1 MIKKRKK
8 SKAEGIIEKRNAST
22 DKVAVI
28 WSRVSSADQFKH
40 NNSIQTQIDACMEY
54 CKRNGIRVKKCDYG
68 ARNESAKVSG
78 EKFLEMVT
86 EVQRDPEVNT
96 IVCYDY
102 DRFSRNASEGIM
114 WKTKLKSEGI
124 TLNAINQPIPQ
135 DNFMAESIENMMII
149 VANMD
154 NAARKHKCTE
164 GMKACIKRGEWYSRP
179 PLGYDSRKE
188 GKKHIITVN
197 EKGKIL
203 RKAFEWKANE
213 NLSNEEIVRRLNARG
228 LKMYKQRL
236 SEILRNPFYCG
247 YIEHRYLGEGKRIK
261 GVQEPLISE
270 EMFNKVQENLEG
282 NHDHYEHR
290 DITPEFPLKKTMLC
304 PIDGS
309 TYTGYMVRKKNG
321 QTFPYYKANTKG
333 YPSNVSAS
341 TVHLAYSNLLNEYR
355 IPEELHGIMTEVIT
369 DKFYEKDG
377 GDKKE
382 MEEIEKQISVLD
394 KKIRSVRMK
403 YALEEIDEPTC
414 RDAVEELE
422 ARKAELTREAAG
434 LNEELSNLAEYVS
447 TTVSMSSQLGTWWS
461 QNDFDTCQSIQ
472 KLVHPRGIYWDNEK
486 KCYLTGEENE
496 VLNLFRSVSVDYEAD
511 KIKNQ
516 DKSCDLS
523 CLVDQT
529 LRISNLLEDLRQ
541 VFIKS
546 IDAQSSTISQ

>member
-247 YIEHRYLGEGKRIK
+247 YIEHRYLGEGKRI
-261 GVQEPLISE
+261 IS
-270 EMFNKVQENLEG
+270 
-282 NHDHYEHR
+282 R
-290 DITPEFPLKKTMLC
+290 PPEAKALKET
-304 PIDGS
+304 S
-309 TYTGYMVRKKNG
+309 RVETYTTHSCVSGSIRAATGPANPVLPIFEAQLILPSGVIKATPYPLESAEAVKNPLPSG
-321 QTFPYYKANTKG
+321 ATVVPTNTVK
-333 YPSNVSAS
+333 PFSICS
-341 TVHLAYSNLLNEYR
+341 R
-355 IPEELHGIMTEVIT
+355 
-369 DKFYEKDG
+369 
-377 GDKKE
+377 
-382 MEEIEKQISVLD
+382 Q
-394 KKIRSVRMK
+394 
-403 YALEEIDEPTC
+403 
-414 RDAVEELE
+414 
-422 ARKAELTREAAG
+422 
-434 LNEELSNLAEYVS
+434 LSMPG
-447 TTVSMSSQLGTWWS
+447 SMS
-461 QNDFDTCQSIQ
+461 
-472 KLVHPRGIYWDNEK
+472 
-486 KCYLTGEENE
+486 
-496 VLNLFRSVSVDYEAD
+496 
-511 KIKNQ
+511 
-516 DKSCDLS
+516 
-523 CLVDQT
+523 
-529 LRISNLLEDLRQ
+529 
-541 VFIKS
+541 
-546 IDAQSSTISQ
+546 

>member
-261 GVQEPLISE
+261 GVQEPLVSE
-270 EMFNKVQENLEG
+270 EMFNKVQANLAG

-290 DITPEFPLKKTMLC
+290 DITPEFPLKKTLLC
-304 PIDGS
+304 PKDGS
-309 TYTGYMVRKKNG
+309 SYTGYTVSKKNG

-333 YPSNVSAS
+333 YPANVSAS
-341 TVHLAYSNLLNEYR
+341 TVHQGYINLLNQYR
-355 IPEELHGIMTEVIT
+355 VPEELHFIMEDVLT
-369 DKFYEKDG
+369 DKFYEKVELDRAEAE
-377 GDKKE
+377 D
-382 MEEIEKQISVLD
+382 IEKRLAAFD
-394 KKIRSVRMK
+394 KKIKAVRLK
-403 YALEEIDEPTC
+403 YALDEIDEATC
-414 RDAVEELE
+414 NDAVAALQEK
-422 ARKAELTREAAG
+422 KAELTREAAG
-434 LNEELSNLAEYVS
+434 LNEELSNLPEYIS
-447 TTVSMSSQLGTWWS
+447 TTISMSSQLGTWWS
-461 QNDFDTCQSIQ
+461 EYDFDTCQSIQ

-486 KCYLTGEENE
+486 KCYLTIEENE
-496 VLNLFRSVSVDYEAD
+496 VFGLFRSISSDYEAVT
-511 KIKNQ
+511 KEKQ

-523 CLVDQT
+523 CLVAEAG
-529 LRISNLLEDLRQ
+529 LEPTTSGL
-541 VFIKS
+541 
-546 IDAQSSTISQ
+546 

>member
-1 MIKKRKK
+1 MIRKKKK

-290 DITPEFPLKKTMLC
+290 DITPEFPLKKTLLC
-304 PIDGS
+304 PKDGS
-309 TYTGYMVRKKNG
+309 SYTGYTVSKKNG

-333 YPSNVSAS
+333 YPANVSAS
-341 TVHLAYSNLLNEYR
+341 TVHQGYINLLNQYG
-355 IPEELHGIMTEVIT
+355 IPDELHIILEDVLT
-369 DKFYEKDG
+369 DKFYTKAELDRAEAE
-377 GDKKE
+377 D
-382 MEEIEKQISVLD
+382 IEKRLAAFD
-394 KKIRSVRMK
+394 KKIKAVRLK
-403 YALEEIDEPTC
+403 YALDEIDEATC
-414 RDAVEELE
+414 NDAVAALQEK
-422 ARKAELTREAAG
+422 KAELTREAAG
-434 LNEELSNLAEYVS
+434 LNEELSNLPEYIS
-447 TTVSMSSQLGTWWS
+447 TTISMSSQLGTWWS
-461 QNDFDTCQSIQ
+461 EYDFDTCQSIQ

-486 KCYLTGEENE
+486 KCYLTIEENE
-496 VLNLFRSVSVDYEAD
+496 VFGLFRSISSDYVAVTNE
-511 KIKNQ
+511 KQ

-523 CLVDQT
+523 CLVAEAG
-529 LRISNLLEDLRQ
+529 LEPTTSGL
-541 VFIKS
+541 
-546 IDAQSSTISQ
+546 

>member
-1 MIKKRKK
+1 MIRKKKK
-8 SKAEGIIEKRNAST
+8 SKAEGIIEKRNALT

-28 WSRVSSADQFKH
+28 WSRVSTAEQFKH

-54 CKRNGIRVKKCDYG
+54 CARNGIRVKKSDYG
-68 ARNESAKVSG
+68 ATNESAKVAG
-78 EKFLEMVT
+78 EKFLAMVT
-86 EVQRDPEVNT
+86 EVQQDPEVNT

-102 DRFSRNASEGIM
+102 DRFSRNACEGIM
-114 WKTKLKSEGI
+114 WKTKLKNEGI
-124 TLNAINQPIPQ
+124 SLIAINQPISQ

-164 GMKACIKRGEWYSRP
+164 GMKTCIQRGEWYSRP
-179 PLGYDSRKE
+179 PLGYTTRKE
-188 GKKHIITVN
+188 GKKRLITVN

-270 EMFNKVQENLEG
+270 EMFNKVQANLAG

-290 DITPEFPLKKTMLC
+290 DITPEFPLKKTLLC
-304 PIDGS
+304 PKDGS
-309 TYTGYMVRKKNG
+309 SYTGYTVSKKNG

-333 YPSNVSAS
+333 YPANVSAS
-341 TVHLAYSNLLNEYR
+341 TVHQGYINLLNQYR
-355 IPEELHGIMTEVIT
+355 VPDKLHFIMEDVLT
-369 DKFYEKDG
+369 DKFYEKVELDRAEAE
-377 GDKKE
+377 D
-382 MEEIEKQISVLD
+382 IEKRLAAFD
-394 KKIRSVRMK
+394 KKIKAVRLK
-403 YALEEIDEPTC
+403 YALDEIDEATC
-414 RDAVEELE
+414 NDAVAALQEK
-422 ARKAELTREAAG
+422 KAELTREAAG
-434 LNEELSNLAEYVS
+434 LNEEISNLPEYIS
-447 TTVSMSSQLGTWWS
+447 TTISMSSQLGTWWS
-461 QNDFDTCQSIQ
+461 EYDFDTCQSIQ

-486 KCYLTGEENE
+486 KCYLTIEENE
-496 VLNLFRSVSVDYEAD
+496 VFGLFRSISSDYEAVT
-511 KIKNQ
+511 KEKQ

-523 CLVDQT
+523 CLVAEAG
-529 LRISNLLEDLRQ
+529 LEPTTSGL
-541 VFIKS
+541 
-546 IDAQSSTISQ
+546 